1 MAKGKPVFGGR
12 TKFKSDFR
20 KCLKSDV
27 VDQAL
32 NHGFE
37 MTVTKHNQGQW
48 NQFRAFTFH
57 KGEQTLKTTMQLMQS
72 DRPDWRQLWNDL
84 SQELKTGEHWGK

>member
-37 MTVTKHNQGQW
+37 MKVTKHNQGQW
-48 NQFRAFTFH
+48 NEFRKIQNQNAQD
-57 KGEQTLKTTMQLMQS
+57 EISVPQQTKDLK
-72 DRPDWRQLWNDL
+72 DD
-84 SQELKTGEHWGK
+84 

>member
-12 TKFKSDFR
+12 TKFKSNFR
-20 KCLKSDV
+20 KCLKADV
-27 VDQAL
+27 VEQAL

-37 MTVTKHNQGQW
+37 MKATKHNQGQW
-48 NQFRAFTFH
+48 NEFRAFKFH
-57 KGEQTLKTTMQLMQS
+57 RGEQILKTTMQLMQS

-84 SQELKTGEHWGK
+84 SQELKTGENWGK